1 METVNLLVTCVGGQ
15 LSPWLLQSL
24 RRSQY
29 LRFRTIGVDSRD
41 DALGRNFADR
51 FVRVLPGNDPNY
63 TEQMLDL
70 CRSEKVDILFPT
82 SDEEALSLAPHAAEF
97 ARDGI
102 RVSCPPAGMACLMRN
117 KADMYDH
124 LALAGLSLP
133 EYHRVGS
140 REELRVAAD
149 VLGYPQRPFVLKPT
163 VGRGGRGVW
172 TISSTLPTMHER
184 NQGLAIDALD
194 LETYLASDNNEAFQ
208 ELIAM
213 PLLPGAMYDVD
224 VLADAHGS
232 PQYLVP
238 RRRYHVRTTPFRGC
252 WIDRNEAVLDL
263 ARRTQSILRLPNL
276 FDYDII
282 LDDEDRPWLL
292 EVNPRMS
299 ASVAVTVL
307 GGVNLLEFTAL
318 MLLGREVPQVA
329 IPWGYGGKPYFDL
342 VTVAEGSRDSKL

>member
-15 LSPWLLQSL
+15 LSPWLLQSF

-29 LRFRTIGVDSRD
+29 LRFRTIGTDSRD

-51 FVRVLPGNDPNY
+51 FFRVLPGDHPDY
-63 TEQMLDL
+63 SEQMHDL
-70 CRSEKVDILFPT
+70 CRRKKVDILFPT
-82 SDEEALSLAPHAAEF
+82 SDEEALALAPHAAEF

-102 RVSCPPAGMACLMRN
+102 RVSCPPAGMTRLMRN

-124 LALAGLSLP
+124 LAEAGLPLP
-133 EYHRVGS
+133 VYYRIGS
-140 REELRVAAD
+140 REELHAAAEA
-149 VLGYPQRPFVLKPT
+149 LGYPHKAFVLKPT

-172 TISSTLPTMHER
+172 IISSTLPTMREL
-184 NQGLAIDALD
+184 NQGLAIDSLGLD
-194 LETYLASDNNEAFQ
+194 AYLASEDEEAFQ

-224 VLADAHGS
+224 VLADADGS
-232 PQYLVP
+232 PIYLVP

-252 WIDRNEAVLDL
+252 WIDHNEAVLDL

-282 LDDEDRPWLL
+282 LDEKDRPWLL

-318 MLLGREVPQVA
+318 MLLGRKVPQVP
-329 IPWGYGGKPYFDL
+329 IPWGCGGRPYFDL
-342 VTVAEGSRDSKL
+342 VAVAESAGG